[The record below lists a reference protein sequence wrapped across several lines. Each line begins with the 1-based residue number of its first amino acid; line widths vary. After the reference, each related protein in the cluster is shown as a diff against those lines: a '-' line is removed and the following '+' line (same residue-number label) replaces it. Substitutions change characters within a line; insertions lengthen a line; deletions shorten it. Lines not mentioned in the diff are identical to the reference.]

1 VNVGFVALQASLSA
15 EDWQTAAKPVK
26 VSLKTT
32 SLDGEGRIA
41 HGSLKIHRL
50 KEPKKVQ
57 RARLGEP
64 FYPTHHRS
72 GMGGG
77 YKPEPDLS
85 NTSSWELGEVVATQ
99 KFTTDGDGNK
109 ELSFTLKEGAYRAV
123 LETKDRFGKEVKA
136 LLPIL
141 VLNPK
146 AKRFG
151 VKIPNHVAAS
161 TWRVEPGDSFKAI
174 WGTGYRKGR
183 AFVEIVHRKE
193 VLQSYW
199 TDGKK
204 TQAKIEHKVSEAM
217 RGGFTFRVTYVR
229 ENRAYLTDRQVEVP
243 WTNKDLEVKW
253 ERFTSKLEPAAR
265 ETWTAVITGPDAR
278 KAVAEMVA
286 TLYDE
291 SLDAYQ
297 PHDWQ
302 KTFSNLFRKEYS
314 YFNSRF
320 ENSSLNLRTLQG
332 GWKRKHESIKWSH
345 RSWHPAM
352 VGPLWGRTMN
362 FNTSIPIVAS
372 ANSMGFTDAVAFS
385 F

>member
-1 VNVGFVALQASLSA
+1 M
-15 EDWQTAAKPVK
+15 
-26 VSLKTT
+26 
-32 SLDGEGRIA
+32 GEA
-41 HGSLKIHRL
+41 
-50 KEPKKVQ
+50 
-57 RARLGEP
+57 
-64 FYPTHHRS
+64 
-72 GMGGG
+72 
-77 YKPEPDLS
+77 
-85 NTSSWELGEVVATQ
+85 VATQ
-99 KFTTDGDGNK
+99 EFTTDGDGNK
-109 ELSFTLKEGAYRAV
+109 ELSFKLEEGAYRAV

-183 AFVEIVHRKE
+183 AFVEIVHRKK

-199 TDGKK
+199 TDGKA
-204 TQAKIEHKVSEAM
+204 TQAIIEQKVSEAM

-253 ERFTSKLEPAAR
+253 ERFTSKIEPAVR
-265 ETWTAVITGPDAR
+265 ETWTAVIKGPDAK

-302 KTFSNLFRKEYS
+302 KTFSNLVSQRIF
-314 YFNSRF
+314 
-320 ENSSLNLRTLQG
+320 LL
-332 GWKRKHESIKWSH
+332 
-345 RSWHPAM
+345 
-352 VGPLWGRTMN
+352 
-362 FNTSIPIVAS
+362 
-372 ANSMGFTDAVAFS
+372 
-385 F
+385 